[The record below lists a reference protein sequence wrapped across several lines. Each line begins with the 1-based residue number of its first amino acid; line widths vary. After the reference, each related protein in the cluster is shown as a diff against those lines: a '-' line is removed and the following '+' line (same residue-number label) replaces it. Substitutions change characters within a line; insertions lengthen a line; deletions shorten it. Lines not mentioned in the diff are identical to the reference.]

1 MPSFFYGVFLDINNR
16 SAVWGN
22 FRVSGLDPLFTS
34 AFLPT
39 GFAARWSANRT
50 TDSRLCYE
58 LLQRGYVI
66 PQNAGYHDFIRPIQQ
81 VTERD
86 RGGMI
91 ISPRIGDVH
100 ENVAELDYESQYPN
114 LIIKEGLSFETV
126 TPDGIS
132 ETHKGILPAI
142 TKKALSRRLHFKGL
156 RKNLAIE
163 SDDWR
168 WAEQRQIALKF
179 ILVCIYCTLGSCWN
193 RFGNVLTFEEINLK
207 SRETMIETKNIAQS
221 EGFQILYGDTDSI
234 FVKSEGATE
243 EVYMKLAALLTEKT
257 RLPISLTHHY
267 KFLLL
272 LPLEADP
279 SGIMEAQ
286 KHYFGKLTNG
296 EILTRGIEVRRHD
309 SPRFIKDFQLGLITT
324 LFNHESAGAV
334 KSKGYETAQDF
345 VAHCLDDLMEGK
357 IPLEDLVVSGILRRY
372 LTSYKSIF
380 PHVSAAIQ
388 LASQGKSI
396 KPGDTIDFI
405 HTDAKHHNPLRRVA
419 PYDSPDGRIHEDRD
433 KYREM
438 ILDAAETVLS
448 TFGFSREVYGFQKK
462 FNNWIDELWEE
473 RRREMG
479 MEASTEE

>member
-50 TDSRLCYE
+50 TDNRLCYE
-58 LLQRGYVI
+58 LLQRGYVL

-114 LIIKEGLSFETV
+114 LIIKDGLSFETV
-126 TPDGIS
+126 TLDGIS

-207 SRETMIETKNIAQS
+207 SRETMIETK
-221 EGFQILYGDTDSI
+221 
-234 FVKSEGATE
+234 
-243 EVYMKLAALLTEKT
+243 
-257 RLPISLTHHY
+257 
-267 KFLLL
+267 
-272 LPLEADP
+272 
-279 SGIMEAQ
+279 
-286 KHYFGKLTNG
+286 KH
-296 EILTRGIEVRRHD
+296 R
-309 SPRFIKDFQLGLITT
+309 
-324 LFNHESAGAV
+324 
-334 KSKGYETAQDF
+334 SK
-345 VAHCLDDLMEGK
+345 
-357 IPLEDLVVSGILRRY
+357 
-372 LTSYKSIF
+372 
-380 PHVSAAIQ
+380 
-388 LASQGKSI
+388 
-396 KPGDTIDFI
+396 
-405 HTDAKHHNPLRRVA
+405 
-419 PYDSPDGRIHEDRD
+419 
-433 KYREM
+433 
-438 ILDAAETVLS
+438 
-448 TFGFSREVYGFQKK
+448 
-462 FNNWIDELWEE
+462 
-473 RRREMG
+473 
-479 MEASTEE
+479 